1 MSEVNPEFEALLEYL
16 RQNRSFDFTGYKRP
30 SLMRRV
36 QKRMQTLAIEDYS
49 NYLDYLEVHPDEFVA
64 LFNTILI
71 NVTTFFRDPDAWEG
85 VATEVIPQLLASK
98 QPYQPIRCWSVGC
111 ASGEEAYTLAILL
124 AEALGFEQFR
134 NRVKIFATDVDEEAL
149 AQARQASYALA
160 QIEAVPPEL
169 RQIYFEQSGNRYS
182 FHKDLRRSVIFGR
195 HDLVQDAPI
204 SRIDLLTCRNTLM
217 YFNSETQMRVL
228 ERFHFALNDS
238 GYLVLGKAEMLFART
253 SLFKPID
260 LKRRIFVKAPR
271 NIVRDRL
278 FTVDSTQQEE
288 AMDLRANSLQ
298 IAEIAFNVDPVAQ
311 ILISADGLLAMAN
324 EQARDL
330 FHLSDRDVGRPLKD
344 LELSYRPVELRAPIE
359 QVLVER
365 QPFSLPEVS
374 WRLASGVV
382 NYLDIQILPLQD
394 GQNTLLGAKVIFTE
408 VSRYKQ
414 LQEELE
420 HSRQE
425 LETAYEELQST
436 NEELETTNEELQST
450 VEELETTNEELQ
462 STNEELETMNEELQS
477 TNEELQAINEELRER
492 SEELNQANGFLA
504 AILAS
509 LQSGVVVV
517 NQDLQVQIWNH
528 KAEDLWGLRTDEVQ
542 SRYFPSLDIG
552 LPIEPLRQPIRNCM
566 AGESESHEITL
577 DAINRR
583 GKAIVCKVTC
593 APLKSISS
601 PNQEIMVQG
610 VILLMEENQLVDK
623 EGDHSRRGP
632 TSG

>member
-1 MSEVNPEFEALLEYL
+1 MTGVNPEFEALLEYL
-16 RQNRSFDFTGYKRP
+16 RRNRCFDFTGYKRS

-36 QKRMQTLAIEDYS
+36 QKRMQTLEIEGYS
-49 NYLDYLEVHPDEFVA
+49 NYLDYLEVHPDEFIE

-71 NVTTFFRDPDAWEG
+71 NVTTFFRDAETWKG
-85 VATEVIPQLLASK
+85 VATEVIPQVLANK

-149 AQARQASYALA
+149 LQARHASYTSN

-169 RQIYFEQSGNRYS
+169 CQTYFEPSGNRYV
-182 FHKDLRRSVIFGR
+182 FNQDLRRAVIFGR

-217 YFNSETQMRVL
+217 YFNSETQLRVL
-228 ERFHFALNDS
+228 ERFHFALNNI

-253 SLFKPID
+253 NLFKPLD
-260 LKRRIFVKAPR
+260 LKRRIFVKDGR
-271 NIVRDRL
+271 SNLRDCLLRPDQ
-278 FTVDSTQQEE
+278 TRQEE
-288 AMDLRANSLQ
+288 EMNLRANPTQ
-298 IAEIAFNVDPVAQ
+298 MAEIAFNVDPVAQ
-311 ILISADGLLAMAN
+311 IVVDDSGSLALAN

-330 FHLSDRDVGRPLKD
+330 FHLSHRDLGRPLQD
-344 LELSYRPVELRAPIE
+344 LEISYRPVELRSLIE
-359 QVLVER
+359 QVYGDR
-365 QPFSLPEVS
+365 RSINLPEVS
-374 WRLASGVV
+374 WRLPSGSVK
-382 NYLDIQILPLQD
+382 YLDVQILPLQD
-394 GQNTLLGAKVIFTE
+394 SQNTLWGTKVIFTDI
-408 VSRYKQ
+408 SRYKQ

-420 HSRQE
+420 HSQQE
-425 LETAYEELQST
+425 LESAYEELQST

-492 SEELNQANGFLA
+492 SEELNHVNGFLE

-528 KAEDLWGLRTDEVQ
+528 KAEGLWGLRADEVQ
-542 SRYFPSLDIG
+542 GRYFLSLDIG
-552 LPIEPLRQPIRNCM
+552 LPIEQLRQPIRICM
-566 AGESESHEITL
+566 ADESESHEVIL
-577 DAINRR
+577 NAINRR
-583 GKAIVCKVTC
+583 GKAIACKVTC
-593 APLKSISS
+593 VPLKSISAAS
-601 PNQEIMVQG
+601 QEMVVQG
-610 VILLMEENQLVDK
+610 VILLMEESHVVTTRD
-623 EGDHSRRGP
+623 
-632 TSG
+632 

>member
-1 MSEVNPEFEALLEYL
+1 MIEPNPEFEALLEYL
-16 RQNRSFDFTGYKRP
+16 RQNRSFDFTGYKR
-30 SLMRRV
+30 SSVMRRV
-36 QKRMQTLAIEDYS
+36 QKRMQTLEIEGYS

-71 NVTTFFRDPDAWEG
+71 NVTTFFRDADAWEG
-85 VATEVIPQLLASK
+85 VATEVIPQILAAKPSS
-98 QPYQPIRCWSVGC
+98 QPIRCWSVGC

-149 AQARQASYALA
+149 LQARQASYTLS
-160 QIEAVPPEL
+160 QVEAVPPEL
-169 RQIYFEQSGNRYS
+169 LQTYFERSGNRYI
-182 FHKDLRRSVIFGR
+182 FHKDLRRSIIFGR

-217 YFNSETQMRVL
+217 YFNSETQRRVL
-228 ERFHFALNDS
+228 ERFHFALNNS

-253 SLFKPID
+253 SLFKSID
-260 LKRRIFVKAPR
+260 LKRRIFIKAPR
-271 NIVRDRL
+271 NNFSDRL
-278 FTVDSTQQEE
+278 LAVDLTRQKE
-288 AMDLRANSLQ
+288 AMDLRTNSLQ
-298 IAEIAFNVDPVAQ
+298 ISEAAFNIDPVAQ
-311 ILISADGLLAMAN
+311 IVVDDNGLLALAN
-324 EQARDL
+324 DQARAL
-330 FHLSDRDVGRPLKD
+330 FHLSPRDLGRPLKD

-359 QVLVER
+359 QVLGER
-365 QPFSLPEVS
+365 QSLSLPEVS
-374 WRLASGVV
+374 WHLASDVV
-382 NYLDIQILPLQD
+382 KYLDIQILPLQD

-408 VSRYKQ
+408 ISRYKQ

-450 VEELETTNEELQ
+450 VEELETTNEELH

-492 SEELNQANGFLA
+492 SEELNQVNGFLG

-528 KAEDLWGLRTDEVQ
+528 KAEDLWGLRADEVQ
-542 SRYFPSLDIG
+542 GRYFLNLDIG
-552 LPIEPLRQPIRNCM
+552 LPSEQLHQPIRICM
-566 AGESESHEITL
+566 AGESESHEVTL

-583 GKAIVCKVTC
+583 GKAIACKVTC
-593 APLKSISS
+593 APLKISSS
-601 PNQEIMVQG
+601 PNQEIIVQG
-610 VILLMEENQLVDK
+610 VILLMEETQRLQ
-623 EGDHSRRGP
+623 
-632 TSG
+632 